1 MACFVYSRATL
12 VFAFYISSQGIKWM
26 LDPRFNL
33 IISIPIILLIF
44 TDLLKLDKS
53 EYSLN
58 IVIKFLSFA

>member
-1 MACFVYSRATL
+1 
-12 VFAFYISSQGIKWM
+12 M